1 MKSSRLLLL
10 PAALLVLA
18 GCKRHDPA
26 AAAATLPAVPVHAAV
41 VQAAQTPVFTTVTGT
56 VRPVQRAVLSAK
68 LMGTVAAMPVNLG
81 QAVAAGDLLLRLS
94 AAEVEARVAQAK
106 AQLNQVTRDLER
118 ERALLAREAST
129 TDLVRTLEDRH
140 AQTAAV
146 VREAETMLGYTQIR
160 APFAG
165 TIARK
170 FVDTG
175 DLASPGQP
183 LLELTGHDAFEIETN
198 IPASL
203 TANLTHG
210 ANVNVEVPD
219 AGAPF
224 TATVTEIASAADP
237 RARTV
242 PVRLA
247 VPAGTTVRPGQ
258 FARVHVPGI
267 AAASLTV
274 PVSAVTR
281 FGQMERVFVI
291 NAENLAG
298 LRLVKTGAVSGDRV
312 EILSG
317 LNAGERIITAPPAG
331 LRDGQP
337 LEILP

>member
-18 GCKRHDPA
+18 GCKRHDASA
-26 AAAATLPAVPVHAAV
+26 AAGTLPVVPVHAAA

-68 LMGTVAAMPVNLG
+68 VMGSVAAVPVNLG
-81 QAVAAGDLLLRLS
+81 QAVAAGDLLVRLS
-94 AAEVEARVAQAK
+94 AAEIEARVAQAK

-129 TDLVRTLEDRH
+129 ADMVRTLEDRH
-140 AQTAAV
+140 ALTAAL

-170 FVDTG
+170 HVDAG

-183 LLELTGHDAFEIETN
+183 LLELTGNDAFEIEAAV
-198 IPASL
+198 PASL
-203 TANLTHG
+203 AGRLTIG
-210 ANVNVEVPD
+210 DGLPLVVPD

-224 TATVTEIASAADP
+224 TGTVTEISSAADP
-237 RARTV
+237 RVRSVTI
-242 PVRLA
+242 RLA
-247 VPAGTTVRPGQ
+247 VPAGIPVRPGQ
-258 FARVHVPGI
+258 FARVQVPGET
-267 AAASLTV
+267 AASLAV
-274 PVSAVTR
+274 PATAVTR

-291 NAENLAG
+291 TADNLAG
-298 LRLVKTGAVSGDRV
+298 LRLVKTGTATGDRI

-317 LNAGERIITAPPAG
+317 LNAGERIVATPPAG

>member
-10 PAALLVLA
+10 PAVLLVLA

-26 AAAATLPAVPVHAAV
+26 AATATLPAVPVHAAV

-68 LMGTVAAMPVNLG
+68 LMGTVAAVPVNLG
-81 QAVAAGDLLLRLS
+81 QTVAAGDLLVQLS
-94 AAEVEARVAQAK
+94 AAEIEARVAQAK

-129 TDLVRTLEDRH
+129 ADMVRTLEDRH
-140 AQTAAV
+140 ALTAAI

-170 FVDTG
+170 HVDVG

-183 LLELTGHDAFEIETN
+183 LVELTGNDSFEIETN

-203 TANLTHG
+203 ASNLTNG
-210 ANVNVEVPD
+210 TSVTVGVPD

-224 TATVTEIASAADP
+224 AAAVTEISSAADP
-237 RARTV
+237 RVRSVT
-242 PVRLA
+242 VRLA
-247 VPAGTTVRPGQ
+247 VPAGIPVRPGQ
-258 FARVHVPGI
+258 FARVQVPGET
-267 AAASLTV
+267 AASLTV
-274 PVSAVTR
+274 PATAVTR

-291 NAENLAG
+291 TADNLAG
-298 LRLVKTGAVSGDRV
+298 LRLVKTGATTGDRI

-317 LNAGERIITAPPAG
+317 LNAGERIVATPPAG
-331 LRDGQP
+331 LCDGQP